1 MGKTPT
7 VDGPLFNNKTPFRMK
22 IDPATGKRIGILT
35 PPKTVPSSPVEFPFS
50 KVQQLRSDL
59 IGWNEPNKNVISDL
73 PQSWTKHLSGIA
85 DNVMTNS
92 EAGLNPSQLATL
104 REANDNWSELK
115 NKFDNPRSPFYNAV
129 RTETPSTLYDGVSS
143 QRVPEIAEAMKST
156 LGPAIDAVQRGT
168 IEKAL
173 KTTNEGQPNF
183 KTFAGNFNRIPEGYR
198 NALFTPEQASTVKD
212 IGSTGNVLF
221 KDANPA
227 GTAKLGQKM
236 AEALS
241 PVTSAATTF
250 FMGHPLIA
258 AAEVAGTGAYALGQH
273 SLAKFMNHVPS
284 TDWLMK
290 PAAPLKAP
298 IKVNPLLPP
307 ASAAIAGS
315 QQKKK

>member
-1 MGKTPT
+1 
-7 VDGPLFNNKTPFRMK
+7 
-22 IDPATGKRIGILT
+22 
-35 PPKTVPSSPVEFPFS
+35 
-50 KVQQLRSDL
+50 
-59 IGWNEPNKNVISDL
+59 
-73 PQSWTKHLSGIA
+73 
-85 DNVMTNS
+85 
-92 EAGLNPSQLATL
+92 
-104 REANDNWSELK
+104 
-115 NKFDNPRSPFYNAV
+115 
-129 RTETPSTLYDGVSS
+129 
-143 QRVPEIAEAMKST
+143 VPEIAEAMKST

-173 KTTNEGQPNF
+173 KSTNEGTPNF
-183 KTFAGNFNRIPEGYR
+183 KTFAGNINKIPEAYR
-198 NALFTPEQASTVKD
+198 DALFTPEQASTVKD

-241 PVTSAATTF
+241 PVTSAATSF
-250 FMGHPLIA
+250 FLGHPLLA
-258 AAEVAGTGAYALGQH
+258 ASELAGTGVYALGQH

-298 IKVNPLLPP
+298 IKINPFLPP
-307 ASAAIAGS
+307 ASAAIAAS